1 VLAEPQ
7 NERLLVD
14 VDPSLWFKRI
24 LLARATKVRRSTSSL
39 APHLATGRRRRG
51 RWPNKERMKW
61 LLIIVAIPVLVVCA
75 FVVLVWI
82 TKPRKHRGVRYAV
95 LSIVLRQLASPLHN
109 GGTIYLEHA
118 DVEGTIQVRMRRYK
132 TRPDQLLFRFRNA
145 DKTSP
150 AFEQVVAALDRDKI
164 PFDTEL
170 TKIRNGLPPV
180 LWTPSLASQ
189 WALGGSHHGEET
201 ALL

>member
-1 VLAEPQ
+1 
-7 NERLLVD
+7 
-14 VDPSLWFKRI
+14 
-24 LLARATKVRRSTSSL
+24 
-39 APHLATGRRRRG
+39 
-51 RWPNKERMKW
+51 MKW

-170 TKIRNGLPPV
+170 TKIRKRPRAVVVDFDATQAASYANLAHLTKLCLHAMGATADERLTAWAVDSFEGV
-180 LWTPSLASQ
+180 LRGRPYAAESP
-189 WALGGSHHGEET
+189 GR
-201 ALL
+201 